1 MINKKITFE
10 EKLETEETFIPDE
23 SLESIL
29 HKLPNQVLQKKEGIL
44 MIYGTRI
51 KGYFVAKSH
60 TQDLQYL
67 ASLEEKKLNTL
78 FNYNSTK
85 NTFEV

>member
-1 MINKKITFE
+1 M
-10 EKLETEETFIPDE
+10 
-23 SLESIL
+23 ESIL
-29 HKLPNQVLQKKEGIL
+29 HKLPNLILQRKEGIL

-60 TQDLQYL
+60 TQELHYL

-78 FNYNSTK
+78 FKLNQSK
-85 NTFEV
+85 NIF